1 MSEGNIEDPIKSSIE
16 IIRDFGGVEN
26 IIGSPINTA
35 SGVTV
40 IPISSVSFAFI
51 NGGYDAGKRISS
63 KGFGSAGGSAAS
75 VKPIG
80 FLTVSGDGQVNV
92 FKMNEE
98 ASTAD
103 KLLDV
108 IDRSP
113 DIVKAIKSIL
123 T

>member
-26 IIGSPINTA
+26 IIGTPINTA

-40 IPISSVSFAFI
+40 IPISTVSFAFI
-51 NGGYDAGKRISS
+51 NGGYDASKRISS
-63 KGFGSAGGSAAS
+63 KGSGTAGGSAAS
-75 VKPIG
+75 VKPMG
-80 FLTVSGDGQVNV
+80 FLTVSKDGQINV
-92 FKMNEE
+92 FKMNDEI
-98 ASTAD
+98 STAD
-103 KLLDV
+103 KLIDV

-113 DIVKAIKSIL
+113 DILKAIKSIL